1 MSRPTSP
8 SRRFDKLGAF
18 LDLAAAPGD
27 SPELRRRKRM
37 AVVLPAMTVLV
48 VPFFVAGF
56 LLVGQWH
63 AALPPA
69 LAVIGMLGQ
78 LAWLRGTRRL
88 GAVPTITLAMVLLM
102 TGAGHV
108 LGGGFVGSGAVIL
121 WSIFAPIW
129 ALALVGRQAARVT
142 MLGFVALLLALALA
156 EPQLRGLGSPL
167 PAAARGPMLAL
178 NFLLVG
184 VSLFVVLGR
193 FVDERDR
200 ALARVSA
207 LLHNVLPPSIA
218 DRLEA
223 DPEGVIADRHES
235 VTILFADIVG
245 FTALSARLSAE
256 ETVALLNQI
265 FSAFD
270 GFCAQAGVEKIKTI
284 GDGYMAVCGAPGP
297 VPDHALVVAKVA
309 IQMRD
314 YMATDPTNHALRVR
328 IGISTGSA
336 IAAIV
341 GSARLQWDL
350 WSNAVNVAARMEST
364 GAPGRIQISRSTWE
378 RIGAHLPCESRGLV
392 EVKGKGELETWFIS

>member
-1 MSRPTSP
+1 MSRSTSP

-63 AALPPA
+63 AALPPS

-88 GAVPTITLAMVLLM
+88 GAVPAITLAMVLLM
-102 TGAGHV
+102 TGAGHI

-167 PAAARGPMLAL
+167 PAAAQGPMLAL

-193 FVDERDR
+193 LLLPRRHDR
-200 ALARVSA
+200 PQLGLRSRGGTPV
-207 LLHNVLPPSIA
+207 PSDA
-218 DRLEA
+218 PNDAGDLVA
-223 DPEGVIADRHES
+223 DPPGVDSGPFPRQGQ
-235 VTILFADIVG
+235 VDQIL
-245 FTALSARLSAE
+245 
-256 ETVALLNQI
+256 QI
-265 FSAFD
+265 
-270 GFCAQAGVEKIKTI
+270 
-284 GDGYMAVCGAPGP
+284 
-297 VPDHALVVAKVA
+297 LVVSDQPSNDGCKLVA
-309 IQMRD
+309 VQLGEAGIEGIGHRSPQLD
-314 YMATDPTNHALRVR
+314 PLATGGP
-328 IGISTGSA
+328 
-336 IAAIV
+336 
-341 GSARLQWDL
+341 W
-350 WSNAVNVAARMEST
+350 
-364 GAPGRIQISRSTWE
+364 
-378 RIGAHLPCESRGLV
+378 
-392 EVKGKGELETWFIS
+392 